1 MTRSVNRSRAHSSV
15 SSCSASLDL
24 KCAKSPLLLIP
35 VCSASWPMVRPVNP
49 TSEAIATAASRIA
62 ALVSSPF
69 VMRHIIARSCYLVN
83 REPSLIG

>member
-1 MTRSVNRSRAHSSV
+1 
-15 SSCSASLDL
+15 
-24 KCAKSPLLLIP
+24 
-35 VCSASWPMVRPVNP
+35 MVRPVNP

-69 VMRHIIARSCYLVN
+69 VTRTIIARSCYSVN